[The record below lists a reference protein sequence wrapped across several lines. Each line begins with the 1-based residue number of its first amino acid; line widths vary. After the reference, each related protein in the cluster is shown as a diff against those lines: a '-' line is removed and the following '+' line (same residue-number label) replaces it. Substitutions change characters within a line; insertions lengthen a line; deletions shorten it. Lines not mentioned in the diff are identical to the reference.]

1 MTTTFKSPPSPHTLL
16 PPFPHHILN
25 TSPPIPSPRYSH
37 LTHTPSHSLPL
48 LPPGYVPPACQPLPH
63 RWQSEFVG
71 KGQQSKGNQTEH
83 TAADPRKKVATA
95 CVCECVCVCVYV
107 CCVCVCACVVCVCVC
122 MVCVC
127 VHVRACMC
135 VCVHVRVCMCVC
147 VHVCACG
154 VCVCVRMCAHVRAC
168 VCVCVCTCVCV
179 HVRACV
185 YVCVCVRVYVCV
197 VTKILEELDRQNCA
211 RYTWLTLTG

>member
-95 CVCECVCVCVYV
+95 CVCECVCVCMY
-107 CCVCVCACVVCVCVC
+107 VVCVCVRVLC
-122 MVCVC
+122 VCVYVWCVCVC

-135 VCVHVRVCMCVC
+135 VCVCMF
-147 VHVCACG
+147 VHV